1 MKAIHKLQGF
11 ILASALAASL
21 ASCNDK
27 DLIAE
32 NDKWEFTDTTDVGYV
47 RISHSFAGNTP
58 QIPGAAANTGPQVF
72 VYANGAKLNGN
83 NLSYAG
89 NWPSPNVYATIKTGT
104 VQFTGV
110 LARMNT
116 AVVPNIPAPA
126 AGDTLLSLSTTIQKG
141 KFYTMII
148 VDTVPVMRLLIKED
162 DLTTPALNK
171 YRIRLVN
178 TTMNPLDT
186 LVLYSRVR
194 KSNIVEGVTHKQF
207 SNFAEVDIP
216 AINDTLEVRKAGGTT
231 ALYFVGSQTAP
242 QTFSPTSQRIYTV
255 IARGKTGVTNK
266 TPSASLVT
274 NR

>member
-1 MKAIHKLQGF
+1 MKAIHKLQVF
-11 ILASALAASL
+11 FLASALVASL
-21 ASCNDK
+21 PSCNNK

-32 NDKWEFTDTTDVGYV
+32 NDKWVFTDTTDVGYV
-47 RISHSFAGNTP
+47 RIIHSFAGNTP
-58 QIPGAAANTGPQVF
+58 QIPTASANTGPQVF

-83 NLSYAG
+83 NLSYGG

-104 VQFTGV
+104 VQFTGI

-116 AVVPNIPAPA
+116 SVVPNIPAPI
-126 AGDTLLSLSTTIQKG
+126 AGDTLLSLSAPIQKG
-141 KFYTMII
+141 KYYTMVI
-148 VDTVPVMRLLIKED
+148 VDTVPVMRMVIQED
-162 DLTTPALNK
+162 DLTTPTLNK

-186 LVLYSRVR
+186 LALYSRVR
-194 KSNIVEGVTHKQF
+194 KSNIVDGITHKQF
-207 SNFAEVDIP
+207 SNFVEVDIP
-216 AINDTLEVRKAGGTT
+216 AINDTLEVRKTGGTA
-231 ALYFVGSQTAP
+231 ALYYVGSQTAP
-242 QTFSPTSQRIYTV
+242 QTFAPTSQRIYTV